1 MVPTDETGAPGRRP
15 VSGATDPSD
24 ASVRHRSGIPPIQIA
39 NVGKTFGRHRA
50 LGGVSTTMNP
60 GEITAILGP
69 NGAGKSTLLA
79 ILSTLQAATSGTVR
93 WGDVVL
99 RQSSPARA
107 ALGYVGHDPGLYMDL
122 GALSNLTLFAALYGV
137 PDGAARAGALLQRV
151 GLGDAPAH
159 APVRT
164 FSRGMLQ
171 RLGLARALMHD
182 PSILLFDEPSAAL
195 DPAGVT
201 WLGSE
206 LQRERDKGRVVV
218 LVTHD
223 LDAAAAL
230 AEHVVILRRGRVVR
244 DERRPGPWGA
254 AALRAAYEESCRG

>member
-1 MVPTDETGAPGRRP
+1 MVTSDPTGSRGTVPASAATTSTGEAQRIPADIAPLH
-15 VSGATDPSD
+15 V
-24 ASVRHRSGIPPIQIA
+24 A
-39 NVGKTFGRHRA
+39 NVGKIFGRHRA
-50 LGGVSTTMNP
+50 LAGVSTTMNA

-79 ILSTLQAATSGTVR
+79 IVSTLQAPSSGAIR
-93 WGDVVL
+93 WGNVEL
-99 RQSSPARA
+99 RRGSPERS

-122 GALSNLTLFAALYGV
+122 GALANLTLFAALYGV
-137 PDGAARAGALLQRV
+137 ADGAARAASLLERV
-151 GLGDAPAH
+151 GLGGAPPQ

-171 RLGLARALMHD
+171 RLGLARALVHE

-201 WLGSE
+201 WLGTE

-230 AEHVVILRRGRVVR
+230 AEHVLILRRGRVVR

-254 AALRAAYEESCRG
+254 ANLRAAYEESCRG

>member
-1 MVPTDETGAPGRRP
+1 MADSDETGTLAGVPEPPATAPLGQAARRP
-15 VSGATDPSD
+15 NAIAPLQV
-24 ASVRHRSGIPPIQIA
+24 A
-39 NVGKTFGRHRA
+39 NVGKVFGRHRA
-50 LGGVSTTMNP
+50 LAGVSATMNA

-79 ILSTLQAATSGTVR
+79 IVSTLQAPTSGAVR
-93 WGDVVL
+93 WGDVEL
-99 RQSSPARA
+99 RRGSPARA
-107 ALGYVGHDPGLYMDL
+107 ALGYVGHEPGLYMEL
-122 GALSNLTLFAALYGV
+122 GALANLTLFADLYGM
-137 PDGAARAGALLQRV
+137 PDGAARAAALLERV
-151 GLGDAPAH
+151 GLSGAPAQ

-171 RLGLARALMHD
+171 RLGLARALVHE

-201 WLGSE
+201 WLATE
-206 LQRERDKGRVVV
+206 LQRERDRGRVVV

-230 AEHVVILRRGRVVR
+230 AEHIVILRRGRLVR

-254 AALRAAYEESCRG
+254 AALRTAYEDSCRG

>member
-1 MVPTDETGAPGRRP
+1 MVTVDPTGPAAPP
-15 VSGATDPSD
+15 VTSPPGEPARISGDVAPLHVT
-24 ASVRHRSGIPPIQIA
+24 
-39 NVGKTFGRHRA
+39 NVGKVFGRHRA
-50 LGGVSTTMNP
+50 LAGVSTIMNP

-79 ILSTLQAATSGTVR
+79 IISTLQAPTSGTIR
-93 WGDVVL
+93 WGDVQL
-99 RQSSPARA
+99 RRGSPARA

-122 GALSNLTLFAALYGV
+122 GALANLTLFCALYGV
-137 PDGAARAGALLQRV
+137 TDGPARATSLLARV
-151 GLGDAPAH
+151 GLGGAPTQ

-171 RLGLARALMHD
+171 RLGLARALVHD

-201 WLGSE
+201 WLGTE
-206 LQRERDKGRVVV
+206 LQRERDQGRVVV

-230 AEHVVILRRGRVVR
+230 AEHVLILRRGRVVR

-254 AALRAAYEESCRG
+254 GNLRAAYEESCHA